1 MVYIRDVYSWCI
13 FMYYS
18 YSDEEGKIFG
28 ATVESVTL
36 PVPENW
42 EVITPFNTEWV
53 SDVVSD

>member
-1 MVYIRDVYSWCI
+1 MVYC
-13 FMYYS
+13 S